1 MECELCKVKYVEKAE
16 TASNITLNNHRKDV
30 NNPKSIPADLHFRK
44 PGHSLHLH
52 AKYALIEQLSNNN
65 HNHKNGKNYRIYRIS
80 SDNKLDSM
88 YGGKLSQRNS
98 LTCFDD
104 HAEFFLFNFVMY
116 MQIASTDIYM
126 ATQNCIQNTA
136 SLQSQK
142 YLLNLKQDL
151 REHLCSCRPLAPDTE
166 VVHEFTETATL
177 IAAPVEKHV

>member
-80 SDNKLDSM
+80 SDNKLDGM
-88 YGGKLSQRNS
+88 YGGKLSQRNP

-136 SLQSQK
+136 SLQS
-142 YLLNLKQDL
+142 
-151 REHLCSCRPLAPDTE
+151 
-166 VVHEFTETATL
+166 
-177 IAAPVEKHV
+177 